1 MALDSAAGIED
12 YSVSE
17 DQWALWRL
25 SQKSVRGRPSLA
37 EFPTKSFFR
46 NESLPRPLHSSGMIP
61 WHAQEVSYIILPNRL
76 IGFGLGAMTCFGSR
90 AGVMESSQTKYAFHV
105 S

>member
-1 MALDSAAGIED
+1 MGTVETFAEIRLEAVISR
-12 YSVSE
+12 VS
-17 DQWALWRL
+17 
-25 SQKSVRGRPSLA
+25 
-37 EFPTKSFFR
+37 TKPFFR
-46 NESLPRPLHSSGMIP
+46 NESLLRPLHISGMIP

-76 IGFGLGAMTCFGSR
+76 IGFGLGAMTCFGSH

>member
-1 MALDSAAGIED
+1 MGTVETFAEIRSEALISR
-12 YSVSE
+12 VSHE
-17 DQWALWRL
+17 
-25 SQKSVRGRPSLA
+25 V
-37 EFPTKSFFR
+37 FFR
-46 NESLPRPLHSSGMIP
+46 NESLPRPLHISGMIP

-90 AGVMESSQTKYAFHV
+90 AGVMESSQTKCAFHV